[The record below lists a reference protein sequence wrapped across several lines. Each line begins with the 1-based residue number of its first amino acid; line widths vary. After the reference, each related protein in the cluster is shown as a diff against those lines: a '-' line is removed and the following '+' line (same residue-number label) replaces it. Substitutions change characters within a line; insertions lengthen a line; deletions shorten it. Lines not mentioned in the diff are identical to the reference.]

1 MFSRCLSS
9 RPKRSAVEGPAF
21 PLAAAIVLAALC
33 TPTFAA
39 SKKPRKPALPQ
50 QVATI
55 LADPAVSRAHWG
67 IFVSTLDGK
76 PVYTLNDAQ
85 YFVPASNNKVFTTA
99 TAIALL
105 GPQTT
110 FTTRIVAEGNGT
122 TTLSGNLALIGGG
135 DPNLS
140 GRSFPYLPPSQR
152 PKPAPPAA
160 DPLQYLAKMA
170 DQVAATGLKTID
182 GDILG
187 DDTLFPWEPYPE
199 DWAIDD
205 TVGDDGS
212 PVSALTL
219 NDNRIDVILTPTE
232 PGKPA
237 AFTFA
242 PAVPYYTIENHVLT
256 GGPGARTRIVADR
269 DLGSRTVKLYGTL
282 AADASAYD
290 EPLAVHDPAE
300 FAATALKQ
308 LLEQRGI
315 LVTGKAVARHRTPP
329 MPAPKNFL
337 AQSHEPL
344 TLSVAKQTPAP
355 AGRVLAT
362 HTSVPLI
369 DAMLW
374 TNKIS
379 QNLHA
384 ELFLH
389 HLGAAYGDDGS
400 TVEGARV
407 IRSFLTTRAG
417 VDPDDFVLFDG
428 SGLSG
433 HDLITPRALGKL
445 LQYASTQ
452 PWFAEWKKTLP
463 IGGEDGTLSSRFP
476 AAPMKDH
483 LFAKTGTL
491 SEARALSGYVDAAS
505 GKTLIFSVMVSTH
518 YPRTNAD
525 RDAMD
530 KIVTAIA
537 AEN

>member
-1 MFSRCLSS
+1 M
-9 RPKRSAVEGPAF
+9 AM
-21 PLAAAIVLAALC
+21 
-33 TPTFAA
+33 PTFAA
-39 SKKPRKPALPQ
+39 SKKPRKPSLPQ

-55 LADPAVSRAHWG
+55 LADPSVSRAHWG
-67 IFVSTLDGK
+67 VFVSTMDGK
-76 PVYTLNDAQ
+76 PVYGLNDAQ

-105 GPQTT
+105 GSQAT
-110 FTTRIVAEGNGT
+110 FITRIVAEGNGT
-122 TTLSGNLALIGGG
+122 AILSGNLALVGGG

-160 DPLQYLAKMA
+160 DPLQSLAKMA
-170 DQVAATGLKTID
+170 DQVAGTGLKTIN
-182 GDILG
+182 GDIVG

-232 PGKPA
+232 TGKPA
-237 AFTFA
+237 AYTFA

-256 GGPGARTRIVADR
+256 VAAGGTTRIVADR
-269 DLGSRTVKLYGTL
+269 DLGARTVTLSGTIAL
-282 AADASAYD
+282 DARPYD

-300 FAATALKQ
+300 FAAVALKQ

-315 LVTGKAVARHRTPP
+315 LVTGKAVARHRLPVS
-329 MPAPKNFL
+329 PAPKNFL
-337 AQSHEPL
+337 AASHAPLVLGSPKPEP
-344 TLSVAKQTPAP
+344 QP

-389 HLGAAYGDDGS
+389 HLGAAFGDDGS

-407 IRSFLTTRAG
+407 VRSFLTTRASVG
-417 VDPDDFVLFDG
+417 PDDFVLFDG

-445 LQYASTQ
+445 LQYAGTQ

-476 AAPMKDH
+476 NAPMKDH

-491 SEARALSGYVDAAS
+491 SEARALSGYVDTAS